1 MRSRISFDIE
11 GIGKLHFVDS
21 TSEKVRDG
29 LSHLTYR
36 ECFAMFF
43 RSIGYGSPPA
53 GLPTM
58 TTVLLGVV
66 ALARSAG
73 MFCSRNASVPVGL
86 SSVKRYTPKSL
97 SFADRMNLALAV
109 DRFCTSIGK
118 TKIPKESAPAQGTPR
133 LDPIATR

>member
-1 MRSRISFDIE
+1 
-11 GIGKLHFVDS
+11 
-21 TSEKVRDG
+21 
-29 LSHLTYR
+29 
-36 ECFAMFF
+36 
-43 RSIGYGSPPA
+43 
-53 GLPTM
+53 M
-58 TTVLLGVV
+58 TTVLLGLV

-118 TKIPKESAPAQGTPR
+118 TKIPKESAPAQGTLR